1 MNCPT
6 CRFINP
12 DHNRF
17 CGMCGSA
24 IARPCP
30 QCGAWNPLDYHF
42 CGMCGSALEAV
53 AQSPGESEARPFRQ
67 LEGERRLSTVLMAD
81 VFDSTGILERVG
93 SEAWVTL
100 MNQVLQIMEREI
112 TRFGGVVDSF
122 RGDGLVAFFGSQ
134 QAHEDDPER
143 GVLAALGIQQV
154 LKEYAIQAHAQHGIS
169 LSVRVGVNTGELIRT
184 SVGEGPQRQTDTGM
198 GEAITIAARMEAT
211 AEPGTV
217 LVSHNTYR
225 LVENRF
231 KWHVLGEIAVK
242 GLSYPM
248 LAYRP
253 LTHQSTES
261 VENANPLHLLPGPLH
276 RASEAETLFD
286 HIHQLSHGHGRIVLL
301 SGEKGMGKSFLL
313 RYVREYFTNT
323 ASEHPPLTW
332 LTGYCRSF
340 EQNQPYS
347 MWIDLLER
355 WLKTE
360 TDEAPEARRTH
371 LRQKL
376 ANIDSIIWAYPY
388 LATLLSL
395 PVEEE
400 YVEWLRNMSVE
411 ELKKL
416 IFRAVQSWVEAVAQ
430 KQPLLLAFAYIQ
442 WADDTSLELV
452 KTCLPLCERLPILF
466 LFTYHSG
473 QDAALESFRRQM
485 RKEYPQRLSSI
496 ELQPFDNDQSRAL
509 VDALVGPGVLSDN
522 TLQLVI
528 QQSEGNP
535 YYTQELLHQMME
547 EGILQKDAETDL
559 WRETRPVTTL
569 DLPDSL
575 QGLLLAR
582 IDRLS
587 PVERQVVQAAAVIGT
602 VFWQNVLY
610 ELFPKSEVVDSALD
624 QLVGRQLIH
633 IRHQTHELG
642 TEYAFSP
649 SLIRDVIYESLLSSQ
664 RVHLHQQVADALAS
678 CLPPETLR
686 RYDSLVAY
694 HYRNAHLHQKELF
707 FILLAADQ
715 ARKVYANHEA
725 IQHYT
730 RALDIL
736 AELEVEAQ
744 GQDDEARYILA
755 TQRFEVLNGR
765 RQVLYTIS
773 DLQNGRNDARALL
786 PLADT
791 LSDDPSWK
799 IDALL
804 AQPEVTN
811 WDTREELAD
820 GVHMAEEALAL
831 ARQLDDPQ
839 RKMICLLAVAEKH
852 RLLKQSDWLKLAQRA
867 LDIARELG
875 DCTQEVN
882 ILLSIGKA
890 YGPDHRSEALQYL
903 QQAFTVSQKV
913 EDSTIQSNILQLLAY
928 EFERQG
934 DYHRQLTVCEEK
946 RLEISRQTGNRRN
959 EGHALMKCGQI
970 RAIYLGDLE
979 AGGVLVAQALDTW
992 QYTTARLF
1000 PLLRLA
1006 QIRTLQ
1012 GQFEQAQTL
1021 LDEAAQY
1028 QDRVAEDTGRAGL
1041 GLVRTCLY
1049 TMRGDEANLYAAIH
1063 DANQVW
1069 QMSADRLVSRQYQLA
1084 AGCALANTHLLLGQ
1098 IYNDETRRKEHY
1110 QQSLHFS
1117 RMALEIYW
1125 EFGFVQAIE
1134 CTSEEILYRHSL
1146 ALRANERE
1154 DDANAF
1160 LQQAYTEIM
1169 RKHALIP
1176 SNSAFYQSYLNLPLH
1191 KQIQEEVQ
1199 AQKKSQRRDGKLK
1212 VEG

>member
-1 MNCPT
+1 
-6 CRFINP
+6 
-12 DHNRF
+12 
-17 CGMCGSA
+17 MCGSELGI
-24 IARPCP
+24 IAT
-30 QCGAWNPLDYHF
+30 L
-42 CGMCGSALEAV
+42 
-53 AQSPGESEARPFRQ
+53 PGENDDRPLRQ

-93 SEAWVTL
+93 SEAWVAI
-100 MNQVLQIMEREI
+100 MNQVLQIMEREV

-143 GVLAALGIQQV
+143 GVLAALGIQQA
-154 LKEYAIQAHAQHGIS
+154 LKEYAIRAHAEYDIN

-198 GEAITIAARMEAT
+198 GEAITIAARLEAS

-231 KWHVLGEIAVK
+231 TWQVLGEIPIK

-248 LAYRP
+248 EGYRP
-253 LTHQSTES
+253 LAHQTTES
-261 VENANPLHLLPGPLH
+261 VENTAATYKLAGPLH
-276 RASEAETLFD
+276 RASEAEALFEQ
-286 HIHQLSHGHGRIVLL
+286 IHQLTHGHGRIVLL

-323 ASEHPPLTW
+323 ASEQHPLTW
-332 LTGYCRSF
+332 ITGYCRSF

-355 WLKTE
+355 WLQTE
-360 TDEAPEARRTH
+360 SDEAPEARRAR

-376 ANIDSIIWAYPY
+376 ESIDSIVWAYPY
-388 LATLLSL
+388 LATLLAL
-395 PVEEE
+395 PIEEE
-400 YVEWLRNMSVE
+400 YTEWLRNMSVE

-416 IFRAVQSWVEAVAQ
+416 TFRAVQNWVEALAAR
-430 KQPLLLAFAYIQ
+430 QPLLLAFAYIH

-473 QDAALESFRRQM
+473 QDSKLVGFRRQL
-485 RKEYPQRLSSI
+485 REEYPQRLNAI
-496 ELQPFDNDQSRAL
+496 ELQPFDSDQSHAL
-509 VDALVGPGVLSDN
+509 VEALVGPAVLSPE
-522 TLQLVI
+522 TQQLVI

-535 YYTQELLHQMME
+535 YYIKELLQQMME
-547 EGILQKDAETDL
+547 EGILQKDEQSGQ
-559 WRETRPVTTL
+559 WHETRRATSL

-575 QGLLLAR
+575 QSLLLAR
-582 IDRLS
+582 VDRLS
-587 PVERQVVQAAAVIGT
+587 PIERQVVQAAAVIGN
-602 VFWQNVLY
+602 VFWQQVLY
-610 ELFPKSEVVDSALD
+610 ELFTKPEIVDSALE
-624 QLVGRQLIH
+624 QLLRRQLIH
-633 IRHQTHELG
+633 IRHQVHELG

-649 SLIRDVIYESLLSSQ
+649 SLIRDVLYESLLSSQ
-664 RVHLHQQVADALAS
+664 RVHLHQQVADALAA

-707 FILLAADQ
+707 FILLSADQ
-715 ARKVYANHEA
+715 ARKAYANSEA
-725 IQHYT
+725 IQNYT

-736 AELEVEAQ
+736 AELEVESRSA
-744 GQDDEARYILA
+744 GEEANYILI

-765 RQVLYTIS
+765 RQVLYTIG

-786 PLADT
+786 PLAE
-791 LSDDPSWK
+791 LLADDPSWK

-804 AQPEVTN
+804 AQPEVTH
-811 WDTREELAD
+811 WDNRDELAD

-831 ARQLDDPQ
+831 AQKIDDPQ
-839 RKMICLLAVAEKH
+839 REMICLMAVAEKH

-867 LDIARELG
+867 LKIARKLD

-903 QQAFTVSQKV
+903 QQAFTVSQQV
-913 EDSTIQSNILQLLAY
+913 EDSTVQSNILQLLAY

-946 RLEISRQTGNRRN
+946 RLEISRQTGNRRS

-970 RAIYLGDLE
+970 RAIYLGDLN
-979 AGGVLVAQALDTW
+979 GGSELVLQAMDTW
-992 QYTTARLF
+992 RHTTARLF

-1006 QIRTLQ
+1006 QIRILQ
-1012 GQFEQAQTL
+1012 NRLDEGQTL
-1021 LDEAAQY
+1021 LEEAAQY

-1041 GLVRTCLY
+1041 GLVRACLF
-1049 TMRGDEANLYAAIH
+1049 TQFHDKAHLEEAIKQALNV
-1063 DANQVW
+1063 N
-1069 QMSADRLVSRQYQLA
+1069 QMSVERLVSRQYQLA
-1084 AGCALANTHLLLGQ
+1084 ANCMAAAAHLKLSQLPEETAYIEEHHQQALR
-1098 IYNDETRRKEHY
+1098 Y
-1110 QQSLHFS
+1110 S
-1117 RMALEIYW
+1117 RTALEIYW
-1125 EFGFVQAIE
+1125 EFGFIQVIE
-1134 CTSEEILYRHSL
+1134 STSEEVLYRYSQ
-1146 ALRANERE
+1146 ALRANQQEE
-1154 DDANAF
+1154 EANAF

-1169 RKHALIP
+1169 RKLALIP
-1176 SNSAFYQSYLNLPLH
+1176 SNSEYHQTYLTLPLNQ
-1191 KQIQEEVQ
+1191 QIQAEIKVNGR
-1199 AQKKSQRRDGKLK
+1199 QKQG
-1212 VEG
+1212 EGNK